1 MTPSDTPAPRALPA
15 PAKVLALPPPADDP
29 NPALPVA
36 QGPPDLRLPVVP
48 AVVPVAAAPGPP
60 DRNPAAV
67 YLAGKPS
74 AVGRRGLQR
83 SLERAAEVLTGGL
96 TTDAFAVNWAEVRY
110 QHVMALRSLLIEGD
124 AKPATI
130 NHVLAAVRGVI
141 REAWRLGLI
150 DAETKERIVDIK
162 SVSASTLPAGRHVG
176 VGEIRRLFEICGAT
190 LVGARDA
197 AMLALLYGCG
207 LRRSEAVA
215 LTLADYE
222 DGSVKVRSGKGR
234 KERIVYS
241 ANGGRAA
248 IDAWIA
254 VRGAWD
260 GALLVPVAK
269 GGKLQQR
276 AMTAQAVML
285 RLQFLGKRA
294 GIENLSPHDLRR
306 SFVGELLDAG
316 ADISSV
322 QQLAG
327 HSSVTTTARYDRRGE
342 RAKQRTAELL
352 HVPYTNPL
360 PLLVDE
366 PAAAAGDAP
375 PPAAESPAAA
385 DPPAAGEPG

>member
-1 MTPSDTPAPRALPA
+1 MTPSDPPAPRALPA
-15 PAKVLALPPPADDP
+15 PPPADDP
-29 NPALPVA
+29 NPAVPVD
-36 QGPPDLRLPVVP
+36 QGPPDLRLPAVP
-48 AVVPVAAAPGPP
+48 AAVPVAAAPGPP

-150 DAETKERIVDIK
+150 DAETKERIVDIQ

-176 VGEIRRLFEICGAT
+176 LGEIRRLFEICGAT

-197 AMLALLYGCG
+197 AMLALHYGCG

-215 LTLADYE
+215 LTLADYK
-222 DGSVKVRSGKGR
+222 DGEVKVRTGKGR

-241 ANGGRAA
+241 TNGGRAA

-254 VRGAWD
+254 VRGTWD
-260 GALLVPVAK
+260 GALLAPVAK
-269 GGKLQQR
+269 GGKIQQR
-276 AMTAQAVML
+276 GISAQAVML

-294 GIENLSPHDLRR
+294 GIDNLSPHDLRR

-316 ADISSV
+316 ADISAV

-352 HVPYTNPL
+352 HVPYTNP
-360 PLLVDE
+360 
-366 PAAAAGDAP
+366 AAAGGRAR
-375 PPAAESPAAA
+375 
-385 DPPAAGEPG
+385 

>member
-1 MTPSDTPAPRALPA
+1 MKPSSPTPPLALPA
-15 PAKVLALPPPADDP
+15 PDHPSSPEPVPIVTAPP
-29 NPALPVA
+29 
-36 QGPPDLRLPVVP
+36 RL
-48 AVVPVAAAPGPP
+48 
-60 DRNPAAV
+60 DQNPAAI
-67 YLAGKPS
+67 YLNGKPS
-74 AVGRRGLQR
+74 AVGRRGLRR
-83 SLERAAEVLTGGL
+83 SLERAAEILTSGL
-96 TTDAFAVNWAEVRY
+96 TTDALAVHWAEVRY
-110 QHVMALRSLLIEGD
+110 QHVMALKAVLLDQD

-141 REAWRLGLI
+141 RDAWRLGLI

-176 VGEIRRLFEICGAT
+176 VGEIRRLFEICGAS

-215 LTLADYE
+215 LTLADYRE
-222 DGSVKVRSGKGR
+222 GAVTVRTGKGR

-248 IDAWIA
+248 IDAWIR

-260 GALLVPVAK
+260 GALLAPVAK
-269 GGKLQQR
+269 GGRIQQR

-360 PLLVDE
+360 PLLADE
-366 PAAAAGDAP
+366 PADS
-375 PPAAESPAAA
+375 E
-385 DPPAAGEPG
+385 D

>member
-1 MTPSDTPAPRALPA
+1 MKPSSPTPPLALPA
-15 PAKVLALPPPADDP
+15 PPAVLALPAPDHPSPPKPVPVPIVTAAPPLDE
-29 NPALPVA
+29 NPAS
-36 QGPPDLRLPVVP
+36 
-48 AVVPVAAAPGPP
+48 
-60 DRNPAAV
+60 V

-83 SLERAAEVLTGGL
+83 SLERATEVLTGGL
-96 TTDAFAVNWAEVRY
+96 STDAFAVDWAAVRY
-110 QHVMALRSLLIEGD
+110 QHVAALKAVLLDQD

-130 NHVLAAVRGVI
+130 NHVLAAVRGVV

-150 DAETKERIVDIK
+150 DAEAKERIVDIK
-162 SVSASTLPAGRHVG
+162 SVTASTLPAGRHVG
-176 VGEIRRLFEICGAT
+176 VGEIRRLFGICGAT

-215 LTLADYE
+215 LTLADYRE
-222 DGSVKVRSGKGR
+222 GSVTVRTGKGR

-248 IDAWIA
+248 IDAWIR

-260 GALLVPVAK
+260 GALLAPVAK
-269 GGKLQQR
+269 GGRIQQR

-294 GIENLSPHDLRR
+294 GIDNLSPHDLRR

-352 HVPYTNPL
+352 HVPYTTPL
-360 PLLVDE
+360 PLLADE
-366 PAAAAGDAP
+366 PADPGDSP
-375 PPAAESPAAA
+375 PPAAAE
-385 DPPAAGEPG
+385 PPAAGEPG

>member
-1 MTPSDTPAPRALPA
+1 MSSTKSDPDPEGTAPADAPAPLALPA
-15 PAKVLALPPPADDP
+15 PADYGHGAVMDDP
-29 NPALPVA
+29 LSA
-36 QGPPDLRLPVVP
+36 VP

-83 SLERAAEVLTGGL
+83 SLERAAEILTSGL
-96 TTDAFAVNWAEVRY
+96 TTDALAVHWAEVRY
-110 QHVMALRSLLIEGD
+110 QHVMALKAVLLED
-124 AKPATI
+124 NAKPATI

-141 REAWRLGLI
+141 RDAWRLGLI

-215 LTLADYE
+215 LTLDDYRE
-222 DGSVKVRSGKGR
+222 GSVTVRTGKGR

-248 IDAWIA
+248 IDAWIR
-254 VRGAWD
+254 VRGAWA
-260 GALLVPVAK
+260 GALLAPVAK
-269 GGKLQQR
+269 GGRIQQR

-360 PLLVDE
+360 PLLADE

-375 PPAAESPAAA
+375 PPAAVSPAAA

>member
-1 MTPSDTPAPRALPA
+1 MTPP
-15 PAKVLALPPPADDP
+15 ALPPPADDP
-29 NPALPVA
+29 NPAVPVA
-36 QGPPDLRLPVVP
+36 PGPPDHRHPDVP
-48 AVVPVAAAPGPP
+48 AVVPVVAAPGPP
-60 DRNPAAV
+60 DGNPAAI

-110 QHVMALRSLLIEGD
+110 QHVTGLRSRLIEGD

-141 REAWRLGLI
+141 RDAWRLGLI

-215 LTLADYE
+215 LTLADYK
-222 DGSVKVRSGKGR
+222 DGEVKVRTGKGR

-254 VRGAWD
+254 VRGTWD
-260 GALLVPVAK
+260 GALLAPVAK
-269 GGKLQQR
+269 GGKIQQR
-276 AMTAQAVML
+276 GISAQAVML

-294 GIENLSPHDLRR
+294 GIDNLSPHDLRR

-360 PLLVDE
+360 PLLADE
-366 PAAAAGDAP
+366 PAEPGDAP
-375 PPAAESPAAA
+375 PPAAPSESPAAA

>member
-1 MTPSDTPAPRALPA
+1 MTPP
-15 PAKVLALPPPADDP
+15 ALPPPADDP
-29 NPALPVA
+29 NPAVPVA
-36 QGPPDLRLPVVP
+36 PGPPDHRHPDVP

-60 DRNPAAV
+60 DGNPAAV

-141 REAWRLGLI
+141 RDAWRLGLI

-276 AMTAQAVML
+276 ALTAQAVML

-352 HVPYTNPL
+352 HVPYTTPL
-360 PLLVDE
+360 PLLADE
-366 PAAAAGDAP
+366 PAEPGDSP

>member
-1 MTPSDTPAPRALPA
+1 MTPP
-15 PAKVLALPPPADDP
+15 ALPPPADHVPVAVMDDP
-29 NPALPVA
+29 NPAVPVA
-36 QGPPDLRLPVVP
+36 PGPPDLRLPDVP

-96 TTDAFAVNWAEVRY
+96 TTDAFAVHWAEVRY

-130 NHVLAAVRGVI
+130 NHLLAAVRGVI

-215 LTLADYE
+215 LLVDDYRE
-222 DGSVKVRSGKGR
+222 GSVTVRTGKGR

-260 GALLVPVAK
+260 GALLAPVAK
-269 GGKLQQR
+269 GGKIQQR
-276 AMTAQAVML
+276 GISAQAVML
-285 RLQFLGKRA
+285 RLRFLGKRA

-352 HVPYTNPL
+352 HVPYTSPL
-360 PLLVDE
+360 PLLADAPAE
-366 PAAAAGDAP
+366 PGDSP

-385 DPPAAGEPG
+385 EPPAAGEPG